1 MYERCLKMYKEI
13 IICSIVIIIVVG
25 LNILTE
31 NYTKESVALMTGNLE
46 DLKKNMISEEQD
58 EEDLNNQ
65 IEDIVNNWNE
75 RHKKLAYYIEHDELE
90 KVETELVSLKGNIE
104 VKEYEQGIPNLNN
117 CIFILEHIKEKTALQ
132 IKNIF

>member
-1 MYERCLKMYKEI
+1 MYKEI
-13 IICSIVIIIVVG
+13 IICSIVIIIVIS

-46 DLKKNMISEEQD
+46 NLKENMISEKQN

-65 IEDIVNNWNE
+65 IDDIVDNWNE
-75 RHKKLAYYIEHDELE
+75 KYKKLAYYIEHDELE
-90 KVETELVSLKGNIE
+90 KVKTELVLLKGNIE
-104 VKEYEQGIPNLNN
+104 VKEYEQGIPNVNN
-117 CIFILEHIKEKTALQ
+117 CIFILQHIKEKTALQ

>member
-1 MYERCLKMYKEI
+1 MYKEI

-46 DLKKNMISEEQD
+46 NLKENMVSEEQNK
-58 EEDLNNQ
+58 ENINKQ
-65 IEDIVNNWNE
+65 IDDILNNWNE

-90 KVETELVSLKGNIE
+90 KVETELVLLKGNIE
-104 VKEYEQGIPNLNN
+104 VKQYEQGIPNLSN

>member
-1 MYERCLKMYKEI
+1 MYKEI

-46 DLKKNMISEEQD
+46 NLKENMISEEQK
-58 EEDLNNQ
+58 
-65 IEDIVNNWNE
+65 EDINKQIDDILNNWND

-90 KVETELVSLKGNIE
+90 KVETELVLLKGNIE
-104 VKEYEQGIPNLNN
+104 VKQYEQGIPNLSN

-132 IKNIF
+132 VKNIF

>member
-1 MYERCLKMYKEI
+1 MYKEI
-13 IICSIVIIIVVG
+13 IICSIVIIIVVA

-31 NYTKESVALMTGNLE
+31 SYTKESITLMTGNLE
-46 DLKKNMISEEQD
+46 NLKQNMILEEQN
-58 EEDLNNQ
+58 EENINKQ
-65 IEDIVNNWNE
+65 IDDIVNNWNE
-75 RHKKLAYYIEHDELE
+75 KHKKLAYYIEHDELE
-90 KVETELVSLKGNIE
+90 KVKTELVLLKGNIE

>member
-1 MYERCLKMYKEI
+1 MYKEI
-13 IICSIVIIIVVG
+13 IICSIVIIIVVV
-25 LNILTE
+25 LNIFTE

-46 DLKKNMISEEQD
+46 NLKENMISEEQNEKNINKQID
-58 EEDLNNQ
+58 EIL
-65 IEDIVNNWNE
+65 NNWND

-90 KVETELVSLKGNIE
+90 KVKTELVLLKGNIE
-104 VKEYEQGIPNLNN
+104 VKQYEQGIPNLSN

>member
-1 MYERCLKMYKEI
+1 MYKEI
-13 IICSIVIIIVVG
+13 IICSIVIIIVVV
-25 LNILTE
+25 LNIFTE

-46 DLKKNMISEEQD
+46 NLKENMISEEQNEKNINKQID
-58 EEDLNNQ
+58 EIL
-65 IEDIVNNWNE
+65 NNWND

-90 KVETELVSLKGNIE
+90 KVETELVLLKGNIE
-104 VKEYEQGIPNLNN
+104 VKQYEQGIPNLSN

>member
-1 MYERCLKMYKEI
+1 MYKEI

-46 DLKKNMISEEQD
+46 NLKENMISEEQNK
-58 EEDLNNQ
+58 ENINKQ
-65 IEDIVNNWNE
+65 IDDILNNWNE

-90 KVETELVSLKGNIE
+90 KVETELVLLKGNIE
-104 VKEYEQGIPNLNN
+104 VKQYEQGVPNLSN